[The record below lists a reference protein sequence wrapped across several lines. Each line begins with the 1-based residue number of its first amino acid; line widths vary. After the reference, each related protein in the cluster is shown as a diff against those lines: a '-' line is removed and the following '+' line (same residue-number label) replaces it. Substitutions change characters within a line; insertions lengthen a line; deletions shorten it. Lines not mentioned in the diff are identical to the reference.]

1 MGFSITVFI
10 LIFLFA
16 LVNIF
21 IEKMSPA
28 IEDLFIYLLFFACA
42 VLFYFG
48 LVELKIVPRIVIS
61 TICACAITW
70 FSIIESKKIRAMRK
84 RDIAQGKEKLQQAIQ
99 KISNKRKDE
108 KSSNRDKGF
117 RK

>member
-1 MGFSITVFI
+1 MGFSITVFA

-16 LVNIF
+16 LAQIF
-21 IEKMSPA
+21 IEKMSPV
-28 IEDLFIYLLFFACA
+28 IEELLTYLLFFTCV

-48 LVELKIVPRIVIS
+48 LPESQIVPRIVIS

-84 RDIAQGKEKLQQAIQ
+84 KDIAQGKEKLQQAIE
-99 KISNKRKDE
+99 KTSNKRRDE
-108 KSSNRDKGF
+108 GVQK
-117 RK
+117 